1 MKTIYLLITTL
12 KGLSALKLAI
22 STFGGVFSFVVV
34 SQKDK
39 HMKKDFY
46 DEIQDF
52 CDTKKIKF
60 MNRLEFD
67 VNANRNHIKICIGWK
82 HLLDPYEN
90 TIVIHDSILPMYK
103 GFNPLVSML
112 INGEKKVGITSFLA
126 NKDADDGKIIN
137 QRTVDISY
145 PITISEAID
154 EIIPLYE
161 NEVSNILHMLETS
174 GLEFSSSL
182 IENESY
188 SLWRDEEDYKIN
200 WSWSSQKIKR
210 FIDATGFPYTNAKA
224 LMNRTKVKIVSSEVY
239 NHKIVFENP
248 TIGKVFR
255 IIDGCPV
262 VLCGNNELI
271 KLTKI
276 VDKNGLDII
285 PLKKLKTRF
294 E

>member
-1 MKTIYLLITTL
+1 MIKVFLLVMNL
-12 KGLSALKLAI
+12 KGLSVVKEITEAKLNN
-22 STFGGVFSFVVV
+22 FNFFVV
-34 SQKDK
+34 SNKDDSVQNDYYK
-39 HMKKDFY
+39 EIYHYCMSNKIDF
-46 DEIQDF
+46 INRSDF
-52 CDTKKIKF
+52 DT
-60 MNRLEFD
+60 
-67 VNANRNHIKICIGWK
+67 VANLNNVKICIGWK

-161 NEVSNILHMLETS
+161 KEVLSILQMLQTS
-174 GLEFSSSL
+174 GLEFASSL
-182 IENESY
+182 IEDESY